1 MSIVKGNKNAIIRQK
16 KTALSI
22 SANPAVT
29 SSPELLQFL
38 ELSIGEKTDAYLL
51 KLALRDVRTDRIAE
65 TSEKL
70 LVHFERLEQAAL
82 LPMMIETKEEK
93 PNVAE
98 KKSLLNGIVTI
109 PKSVLSSLYHR
120 VGVKFIV
127 VIDAISHTHRAPTP
141 LMKRLSMPMLR
152 HNAMLFSSPS
162 FDENVALMLSFSDI
176 ELAFK
181 ISPSMLNPLQQ
192 FNAEVLLVGSRT
204 IDLCLTEKLPV
215 GQPTI
220 SSFRY

>member
-1 MSIVKGNKNAIIRQK
+1 MSTVKDGRKALTRQK
-16 KTALSI
+16 KTAQPI
-22 SANPAVT
+22 SAAPAAI

-51 KLALRDVRTDRIAE
+51 KLALRDVRTDSIAE

-70 LVHFERLEQAAL
+70 LVHLERLECAANATL
-82 LPMMIETKEEK
+82 EAKEEK
-93 PNVAE
+93 SSMLE
-98 KKSLLNGIVTI
+98 KRKPITGIVTVA
-109 PKSVLSSLYHR
+109 KSVLSPVYHR
-120 VGVKFIV
+120 VSAKFTV

-141 LMKRLSMPMLR
+141 LMVRLSMPRLR
-152 HNAMLFSSPS
+152 RNAMLFSSPS
-162 FDENVALMLSFSDI
+162 FEENVALMLSFSDI

-192 FNAEVLLVGSRT
+192 FDAEVLLVGPKT
-204 IDLCLTEKLPV
+204 IDLCLTEKLAAS
-215 GQPTI
+215 QPPI